1 MQLLDTIATILLFI
15 VLIGWVLLAIYAGA
29 MSVML
34 SDSGALGIAVIGVV
48 LAVVGIPLSV
58 IVVYVLAVIRAWR
71 ADGYTFYYPL
81 VAFVVG
87 TVAAALVFGA
97 GWGLIA
103 LSHLI
108 HGSDGERRRKGKL
121 SDAGG
126 SAEPE
131 VRPVAPVE
139 TATTSAAPSVIAY
152 DTTRV
157 HGKEYRWVELGIETA
172 SGRRYLRT
180 PMPQRNGE
188 WEEYYGIDVQEYK
201 IFTAD
206 AAEAR
211 RFADECQDQE
221 HGDRLLP
228 VPGVRAY
235 KPITSDRKNLAR
247 KRATLLTDHPTDSSG
262 VPVAGIPV
270 GTAFVRIVGNR
281 VDPDSNVQVH
291 LLGVETPV
299 VSIAANQL
307 GL

>member
-1 MQLLDTIATILLFI
+1 
-15 VLIGWVLLAIYAGA
+15 
-29 MSVML
+29 
-34 SDSGALGIAVIGVV
+34 
-48 LAVVGIPLSV
+48 
-58 IVVYVLAVIRAWR
+58 
-71 ADGYTFYYPL
+71 
-81 VAFVVG
+81 
-87 TVAAALVFGA
+87 
-97 GWGLIA
+97 
-103 LSHLI
+103 
-108 HGSDGERRRKGKL
+108 
-121 SDAGG
+121 
-126 SAEPE
+126 
-131 VRPVAPVE
+131 
-139 TATTSAAPSVIAY
+139 
-152 DTTRV
+152 
-157 HGKEYRWVELGIETA
+157 
-172 SGRRYLRT
+172 
-180 PMPQRNGE
+180 MPQRNGE
-188 WEEYYGIDVQEYK
+188 FEEYYGIDVQEYK

-299 VSIAANQL
+299 VSIAADQL